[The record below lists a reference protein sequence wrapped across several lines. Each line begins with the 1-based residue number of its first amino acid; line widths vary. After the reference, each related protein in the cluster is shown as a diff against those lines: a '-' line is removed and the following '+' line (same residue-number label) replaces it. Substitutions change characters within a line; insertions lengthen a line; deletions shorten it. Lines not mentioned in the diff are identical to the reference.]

1 MNFRLPSG
9 FYSTFLI
16 KIQPSLSMIR
26 NILCALALFSVLSAK
41 AQRSLSLDD
50 AITMGLERNFRVK
63 TARNDETIAVQNNDW
78 GAAGRYPTVNANM
91 NLSNGYNS
99 NRNPASFLRELSALN
114 SGVTPGVEAVWTIFG
129 GHRVQLSKSQFELL
143 QNQAQGNVRQTVE
156 DAVQDI
162 ILSYYQAVIQ
172 QEQLEVRAEVLRLS
186 RERLDYQKTRQEF
199 GQSSTFDVLQT
210 QDAYFNDSTAFIV
223 QQTNVANAMRN
234 LYRAIGEDK
243 VSEGFQLSDRLPA
256 EAVDFDPEALKTQ
269 LLNANQ
275 QLFQRRISR
284 ELAALQSRFQE
295 SFMLPTISLRTGT
308 SYTFSRNIF
317 ASGVFANGEERDLGG
332 IQNTNFNLLLNFTA
346 SYNLFEG
353 GNRRRSIQEAQ
364 IRELN
369 AQLDIDD
376 LRRTL
381 FAQLD
386 QTLASYN
393 NQKQILE
400 LSNQLVENA
409 RRNIQIAEERFR
421 GGLISFFDYRSIQV
435 SYLNATQT
443 QLNAL
448 FNLKITETEL
458 LRLSGSLVR

>member
-1 MNFRLPSG
+1 
-9 FYSTFLI
+9 
-16 KIQPSLSMIR
+16 MIR
-26 NILCALALFSVLSAK
+26 IIFCTIALLSIFPAL

-50 AITMGLERNFRVK
+50 ALAIGLQRNFRVQ
-63 TARNDETIAVQNNDW
+63 TARNDEAIATQNNDW

-91 NLSNGYNS
+91 NLNNGYNS

-114 SGVTPGVEAVWTIFG
+114 SGITPGVEAVWTVYG
-129 GHRVQLSKSQFELL
+129 GHRVQLTKNQFELL
-143 QNQAQGNVRQTVE
+143 QNQAQGNVRQSVE
-156 DAVQDI
+156 TAIQDI

-172 QEQLEVRAEVLRLS
+172 QEQLTVRAEVLRLS
-186 RERLDYQKTRQEF
+186 RERLEYQKTRQEF

-210 QDAYFNDSTAFIV
+210 QDAYFNDSTSFIV
-223 QQTNVANAMRN
+223 QQTNVANALRN
-234 LYRAIGEDK
+234 LYRAIGEDNPG
-243 VSEGFQLSDRLPA
+243 EGYQLTDRLPTTTT
-256 EAVDFDPEALKTQ
+256 DYDPEMLKTQ

-275 QLFQRRISR
+275 ALFQLRISR
-284 ELAALQSRFQE
+284 ELAALQTRFQE
-295 SFMLPTISLRTGT
+295 SFMLPTVSLRSGT

-317 ASGVFANGEERDLGG
+317 ASGVFSNGDERDLGG

-353 GNRRRSIQEAQ
+353 GNRRRNIQQAQ

-369 AQLDIDD
+369 AQLGIDD
-376 LRRTL
+376 LRRSL
-381 FAQLD
+381 IAQLD

-393 NQKQILE
+393 NQKQVLE

-448 FNLKITETEL
+448 FNLKNTETEL
-458 LRLSGSLVR
+458 LRLSGGLVR

>member
-1 MNFRLPSG
+1 
-9 FYSTFLI
+9 
-16 KIQPSLSMIR
+16 MIR
-26 NILCALALFSVLSAK
+26 IIFCALAILSIFPAL

-50 AITMGLERNFRVK
+50 AIALGLQRNFRVQ
-63 TARNDETIAVQNNDW
+63 TARNDETIATQNNDW

-91 NLSNGYNS
+91 NLNNGYNS

-114 SGVTPGVEAVWTIFG
+114 SGITPGVEAVWTVYG
-129 GHRVQLSKSQFELL
+129 GHRVQLTKNQFELL
-143 QNQAQGNVRQTVE
+143 QNQAQGNVRQSVE
-156 DAVQDI
+156 ATIQDI

-172 QEQLEVRAEVLRLS
+172 QEQLAVRAEVLRLS

-210 QDAYFNDSTAFIV
+210 QDAYFNDSTSYIV
-223 QQTNVANAMRN
+223 QQTNVANALRN
-234 LYRAIGEDK
+234 LYRAIGEDNPG
-243 VSEGFQLSDRLPA
+243 EGYQLTDRLPTTTTNY
-256 EAVDFDPEALKTQ
+256 DPETLKTQ

-275 QLFQRRISR
+275 ALFQLRISR
-284 ELAALQSRFQE
+284 ELAALQTRFQE
-295 SFMLPTISLRTGT
+295 SFMLPTVSLRSGT

-317 ASGVFANGEERDLGG
+317 ASGVFANGDERDLGG

-353 GNRRRSIQEAQ
+353 GNRRRNIQQAQ

-369 AQLDIDD
+369 AQLGIDD
-376 LRRTL
+376 LRRSL
-381 FAQLD
+381 LAQLD

-393 NQKQILE
+393 NQKQVLE

-448 FNLKITETEL
+448 FNLKTTETEL
-458 LRLSGSLVR
+458 LRLSGGLVR